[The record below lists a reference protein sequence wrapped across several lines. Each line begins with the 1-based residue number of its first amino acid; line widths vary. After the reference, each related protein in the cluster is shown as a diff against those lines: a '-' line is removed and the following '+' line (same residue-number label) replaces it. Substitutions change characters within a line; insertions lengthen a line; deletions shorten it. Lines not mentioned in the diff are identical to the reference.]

1 MKTKLNT
8 FFLRNILQNS
18 IKSKMVVTVYSQSS
32 VHHKEEFGF
41 MTGRFSR
48 DAAWD
53 LPRKME
59 RETAV
64 SHLKARERLAMS
76 VFFCFPDLSGTLQF
90 KHCVCYRKEP
100 RYVD

>member
-1 MKTKLNT
+1 
-8 FFLRNILQNS
+8 
-18 IKSKMVVTVYSQSS
+18 MVVTVYSQSS